1 MSKKQDKTR
10 RKGKGTEIRHELV
23 DQFREWLDTG
33 NYRVRAREIADK
45 MVQKIRDGRNPWLN

>member
-1 MSKKQDKTR
+1 MSKKQDKSR

>member
-1 MSKKQDKTR
+1 MSKKQDKSR

-23 DQFREWLDTG
+23 DQFREWLDNG

>member
-1 MSKKQDKTR
+1 MSKKQDKG
-10 RKGKGTEIRHELV
+10 RKGKGAEIRHELV
-23 DQFREWLDTG
+23 DQFREWLDNG